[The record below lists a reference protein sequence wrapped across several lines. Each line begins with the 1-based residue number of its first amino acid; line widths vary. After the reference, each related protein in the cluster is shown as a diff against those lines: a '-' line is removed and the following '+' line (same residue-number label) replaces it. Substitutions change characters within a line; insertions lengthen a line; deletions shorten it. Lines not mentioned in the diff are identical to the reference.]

1 MTCKPN
7 NANSINKYSTGI
19 VIASTFQVVKSLSI
33 FPISHPLFRISS
45 KNKNIVIIYWIPNDR
60 AGDEPH
66 FSVLPFLRD
75 EPRQHKN
82 VVQASQ
88 IPTKP
93 QYLPFQCNLT
103 FTQKTQT
110 NVNGGKKG
118 KEKGIWDHG
127 KKMLKSA
134 SGIQYYSPT
143 PLYRS
148 IKKKIKKK
156 KTWCWF
162 FFSSIKEKQ
171 RIES

>member
-7 NANSINKYSTGI
+7 NANSINKYGTRI

-75 EPRQHKN
+75 EPRQHKK

-110 NVNGGKKG
+110 NVNGERKRNMRSWKKNV
-118 KEKGIWDHG
+118 KISIWNTILPSHPS
-127 KKMLKSA
+127 LQ
-134 SGIQYYSPT
+134 IN
-143 PLYRS
+143 
-148 IKKKIKKK
+148 KKK
-156 KTWCWF
+156 KF
-162 FFSSIKEKQ
+162 
-171 RIES
+171 